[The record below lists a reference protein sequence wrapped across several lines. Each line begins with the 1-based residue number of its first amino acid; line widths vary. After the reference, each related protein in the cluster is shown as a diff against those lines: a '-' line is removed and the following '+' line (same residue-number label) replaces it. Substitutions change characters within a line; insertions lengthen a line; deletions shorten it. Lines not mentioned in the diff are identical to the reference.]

1 MNTRKG
7 PRASERERIIIAG
20 VQSQKPMKVIAHECG
35 ISLPALHGWIKS
47 RPELRLKIGNI
58 RKKFQRPIPD
68 ELRWQRAKNQV
79 ANLERVLRNHPPF
92 VPRTLKAPS
101 DPAFAFKAL
110 YAFCAG
116 LPLTKS

>member
-7 PRASERERIIIAG
+7 PRSLDRERIIIAG
-20 VQSQKPMKVIAHECG
+20 VQSRRPMKAIAHDCDLTIAG
-35 ISLPALHGWIKS
+35 LYSWINQRPALK
-47 RPELRLKIGNI
+47 LKLGNI
-58 RKKFQRPIPD
+58 RKKHRRPVPD
-68 ELRWQRAKNQV
+68 ELKWQRAKNQV
-79 ANLERVLRNHPPF
+79 ARLEKVLANHPPF